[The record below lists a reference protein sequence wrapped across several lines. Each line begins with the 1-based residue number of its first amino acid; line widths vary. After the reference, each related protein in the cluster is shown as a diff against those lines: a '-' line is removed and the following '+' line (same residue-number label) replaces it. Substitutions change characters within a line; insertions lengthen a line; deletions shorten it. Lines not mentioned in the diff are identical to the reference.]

1 MSDQL
6 NEAKLQCMEHD
17 TEQYLRL
24 VVSKDCWI
32 ERAGQ
37 VIGDSKSLRYLDIE
51 IPCGDTDGAWLG
63 ELMLHLP
70 RNRSIWELRLC
81 LQPSSDTPTNFYNY
95 ELEWDIFQMLRPFIE
110 NNSNLEELDLD
121 GGTAHMLSSLSLALL
136 SCKNKRLKHIY
147 LRDIEAGGDFG
158 QMFRSLAEYRF
169 LFEIT
174 LISNDLGVEGCKALS
189 QLIQTRS
196 CPYDLRLV
204 DNELDDD
211 CIAIMCDG
219 LIKNNTIRD
228 LELRSN
234 PMTATGWK
242 TLCTI
247 FTNHPNWPF

>member
-1 MSDQL
+1 MKSYEKPSRILSRRGVVPGMSDQFQL
-6 NEAKLQCMEHD
+6 NEAKLRCMEND
-17 TEQYLRL
+17 TEQYLHL

-37 VIGDSKSLRYLDIE
+37 VIGNSKSLRYQEIE
-51 IPCGDTDGAWLG
+51 IRCCDKEGTWLG

-70 RNRSIWELRLC
+70 CNRSIWELRLC
-81 LQPSSDTPTNFYNY
+81 LQPSYDTPSNNFNND

-136 SCKNKRLKHIY
+136 SCKNKRLKRIY

-158 QMFRSLAEYRF
+158 QMFRSLADYRF

-196 CPYDLRLV
+196 YPYDLRLV
-204 DNELDDD
+204 DNDELDDD
-211 CIAIMCDG
+211 CIAIMRWVDQ
-219 LIKNNTIRD
+219 
-228 LELRSN
+228 E
-234 PMTATGWK
+234 
-242 TLCTI
+242 
-247 FTNHPNWPF
+247 